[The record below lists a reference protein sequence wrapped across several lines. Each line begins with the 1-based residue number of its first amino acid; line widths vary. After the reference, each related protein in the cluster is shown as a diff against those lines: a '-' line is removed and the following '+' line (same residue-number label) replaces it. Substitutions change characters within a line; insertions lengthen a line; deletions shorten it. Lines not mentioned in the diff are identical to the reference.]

1 MADRRVTSAITGVEY
16 RDKAERRATSVVTGV
31 EYRDKA
37 ERRVTAAVVMV
48 EYSFPPPPDA
58 ERFGPEVQII

>member
-1 MADRRVTSAITGVEY
+1 MADRRVTSAI
-16 RDKAERRATSVVTGV
+16 TGV